1 MNMVM
6 PPNIEKMNRKEL
18 LRYRDILK
26 EMEYREKTRRIQE
39 YRPYPF
45 QIKFH
50 EAGDWASQR
59 LLMAAN
65 RVGKTE
71 SAAAETTY
79 HLTGNYPEWWK
90 GKRFRKPILAWV
102 CGATNEKTRDTVQ
115 KKLFGDPINPDA
127 WGTGFVPLACLGD
140 VDDKRVRKPNVPNA
154 WQAVLVR
161 HHTDGI
167 FDGWSVCALK
177 AYEAGYK
184 IFTSESV
191 DVIWLDEEPPQN
203 IMTQA
208 MIRQVDNEG
217 ILYMSFTPEE
227 GMTLVVTQFM
237 NRLAGGQFLINAT
250 WDDAP
255 HLTPE
260 RRKQILEALPEH
272 ERDMRSKGIPVIGSG
287 LVFPIADADIEI
299 DPIPIP
305 RWYRHIAGM
314 DIGAWNHN
322 TAGAWLAYNP
332 DNDVIYVYDTYR
344 AQGKTPPIHAANF
357 KAHGDDI
364 IIAYPHDGEK
374 GDRNTGETV
383 AQQYRDLGCNMHY
396 THFTNPAPLGKDEGE
411 GGISVD
417 AGLIAMLTR
426 METGRFKVFKT
437 CRDWFE
443 EKRMYHRKDG
453 KVVRVNEDIMSASR
467 YASQMLRFAM
477 PRRDKQQQTVIMSDI
492 DFNPYENVGDN

>member
-1 MNMVM
+1 MVATQ
-6 PPNIEKMNRKEL
+6 PDITKMSRKEL

-26 EMEYREKTRRIQE
+26 EMEFREKTRRIQE
-39 YRPYPF
+39 YKPYPF
-45 QIKFH
+45 QVKFH
-50 EAGDWASQR
+50 DAGEWASQR

-90 GKRFRKPILAWV
+90 GKRFRRPILAWV

-115 KKLFGDPINPDA
+115 KKLFGDPINPEA
-127 WGTGFVPLACLGD
+127 WGTGFVPLSCLGD
-140 VDDKRVRKPNVPNA
+140 TDDKKVRKPNVPNA
-154 WQAVLVR
+154 LQAVLVR

-227 GMTLVVTQFM
+227 GVTLVVDQFM
-237 NRLAGGQFLINAT
+237 NRLAAGQFLVNAT

-255 HLTPE
+255 HLTLE

-272 ERDMRSKGIPVIGSG
+272 ERDMRSRGIPVIGSG

-299 DPIPIP
+299 EPFAIP

-314 DIGAWNHN
+314 DIGAWNHY
-322 TAGAWLAYNP
+322 TAGAWVAHNP
-332 DNDVIYVYDTYR
+332 DSDTIYVYDCYR
-344 AQGKTPPIHAANF
+344 AQGKTPPVHAANF

-364 IIAYPHDGEK
+364 PIMYPHDGEK

-383 AQQYRDLGCNMHY
+383 AQQYRDLGCNMHH
-396 THFTNPAPLGKDEGE
+396 THFTNPPPMGKDEGE

-417 AGLIAMLTR
+417 AGLISMLTR

-453 KVVRVNEDIMSASR
+453 KVVRVKEDIMSATR
-467 YASQMLRFAM
+467 YATQMLRFAV
-477 PRRDKQQQTVIMSDI
+477 PRKDRMQQTVIQSDT
-492 DFNPYENVGDN
+492 DFNPYENEVN